1 MGNKC
6 KCGCGHRVTYKD
18 SWRKGCQPLGTK
30 RDPSGR
36 QARDQAI
43 HNPTTNAKW
52 NPINNPK
59 NHAKKQERERL
70 VAEERI
76 ANFPNLRET
85 VLTLDG
91 AVVVATEI
99 MESVHG
105 PTFSAMTIEEHLNI
119 YGHSKTP
126 FYVGYTA
133 QSLDAEALRFLTAR
147 GLCKET
153 EPGIYIDVGK
163 CNRPVLLWSDGTTI
177 TQTDAQT
184 KVGFRFFEVYSS
196 TLMINARYVEK
207 ALQLR
212 YQHLPL
218 GHRLWRC
225 ADMGKKYDKE
235 VDGKLHKVFIT
246 YSPDADHMLA
256 ESKIKIHY

>member
-1 MGNKC
+1 MPGKC
-6 KCGCGHRVTYKD
+6 ACGCKARVSHTGCFRAGH
-18 SWRKGCQPLGTK
+18 QPEGTS
-30 RDPSGR
+30 RDPNGEIKALS
-36 QARDQAI
+36 AFW
-43 HNPTTNAKW
+43 NPII
-52 NPINNPK
+52 NPINN
-59 NHAKKQERERL
+59 AKKQERERL

-76 ANFPNLRET
+76 ANFPNCET

-91 AVVVATEI
+91 AAVKATEI

-133 QSLDAEALRFLTAR
+133 QSLDDEALRFLTAR

-163 CNRPVLLWSDGTTI
+163 RNRPVFLWSDGSTI
-177 TQTDAQT
+177 TQTDAQI
-184 KVGFRFFEVYSS
+184 KVGFRFFEVYAS

-218 GHRLWRC
+218 GHRLWRV

-235 VDGKLHKVFIT
+235 VDGKVHKVFIT
-246 YSPDADHMLA
+246 YSPDANHMLA
-256 ESKIKIHY
+256 ESKIKINV

>member
-6 KCGCGHRVTYKD
+6 KCGCGHRVTYRD

-30 RDPSGR
+30 LLDPSGR
-36 QARDQAI
+36 QARHNAI
-43 HNPTTNAKW
+43 HDPIR
-52 NPINNPK
+52 NPIMR
-59 NHAKKQERERL
+59 AKKQESERL

-76 ANFPNLRET
+76 ANFPNRVET
-85 VLTLDG
+85 VLTQDG
-91 AVVVATEI
+91 AVVVATKI
-99 MESVHG
+99 MESFHG

-133 QSLDAEALRFLTAR
+133 QSLDDEALRFLTAR
-147 GLCKET
+147 GLCEET

-163 CNRPVLLWSDGTTI
+163 RNRPVLLWSDGTTI

-218 GHRLWRC
+218 GHRLWRV

-235 VDGKLHKVFIT
+235 VDGKVHKVFIT
-246 YSPDADHMLA
+246 YSPDANHMLA
-256 ESKIKIHY
+256 ESKIKINV